1 MGAAAIDTAQR
12 GPLLG
17 IPGAPAA
24 IPVPLGDAESGW
36 TVCDDATSTIV
47 IAGATKGR
55 KMVLTCAT

>member
-1 MGAAAIDTAQR
+1 
-12 GPLLG
+12 LG

-36 TVCDDATSTIV
+36 AVCDDATSTIV